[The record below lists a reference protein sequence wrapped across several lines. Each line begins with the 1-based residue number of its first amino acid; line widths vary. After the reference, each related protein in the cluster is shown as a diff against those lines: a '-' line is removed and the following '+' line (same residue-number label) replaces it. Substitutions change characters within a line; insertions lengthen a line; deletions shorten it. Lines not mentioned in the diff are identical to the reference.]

1 MPIRKS
7 IMRNRIL
14 LIIIIFSLWL
24 LMSCGGGAAP
34 VEEPAAEPEESP
46 YENPPESISPLYVL
60 EESIWESNIIDL
72 CWENLDQNNEAE
84 RVLIQSVIENTWEA
98 VSLVD
103 FVGWEACTPESGGIR
118 IQLSDESPHTKGLG
132 TNIDGLENGVVLNT
146 SFNHWGCADTSGTQT
161 PCVFPY
167 KGYLKEDLIRI
178 SAVHEFGHALSFAHE
193 QNRTDTPFWC
203 DRPQGA
209 EGTMPIGGWDRNS
222 VMNYCNPQWA
232 GDGMLSEMDIAG
244 VQMVYGAKTIEKER
258 RKFYDRFQ
266 KFRLLE

>member
-1 MPIRKS
+1 
-7 IMRNRIL
+7 MRNRIL

-103 FVGWEACTPESGGIR
+103 FVGWEACTPESRGIR
-118 IQLSDESPHTKGLG
+118 IRLSDEPPHTKGLG
-132 TNIDGLENGVVLNT
+132 TSIDGLENGMVLNVT
-146 SFNHWGCADTSGTQT
+146 FDHWGCIDSDYNQMA
-161 PCVFPY
+161 CIFPY
-167 KGYLKEDLIRI
+167 HSYAKEDFIRVT
-178 SAVHEFGHALSFAHE
+178 AVHEFGHALSFAHE
-193 QNRTDTPFWC
+193 QNRSDTPSWC
-203 DRPQGA
+203 DQGQGT
-209 EGTMPIGGWDRNS
+209 EGSMPIGGWDLDS
-222 VMNYCNPQWA
+222 VMNYCNPRWS
-232 GDGMLSEMDIAG
+232 GDGYLSEMDIAG
-244 VQMVYGAKTIEKER
+244 VQTIYCARTIEKDHK
-258 RKFYDRFQ
+258 KFYGLFE
-266 KFRLLE
+266 KLHLLE